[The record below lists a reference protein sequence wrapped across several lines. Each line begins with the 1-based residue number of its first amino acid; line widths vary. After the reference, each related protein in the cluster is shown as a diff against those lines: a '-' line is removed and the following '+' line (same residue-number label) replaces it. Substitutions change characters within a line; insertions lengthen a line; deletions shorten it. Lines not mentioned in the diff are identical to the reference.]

1 MAHRLRGK
9 ILAFIRS
16 QRVARLASVGADGSP
31 HNVPV
36 CPVVVSSKVYFAS
49 AADARKVRNIQANP
63 RVALTFDHYSENWQ
77 RLAGAMIVGTGVVS
91 TQGAVFR
98 RARQALYRK
107 YRQYARIAPIAE
119 GESIIVCVT
128 PTASFSWGL

>member
-16 QRVARLASVGADGSP
+16 QRVARLATVGADGTP

-36 CPVVVSSKVYFAS
+36 CVVVLTGKIYFAS
-49 AADARKVRNIQANP
+49 DRDARKVRNIRRNP
-63 RVALTFDHYSENWQ
+63 RVSVVFDQYTENWT
-77 RLAGAMIVGTGVVS
+77 RLAGAMITGTAAVT

-107 YRQYARIAPIAE
+107 YRQYARVAPIAE
-119 GESIIVCVT
+119 GESVIICVT

>member
-16 QRVARLASVGADGSP
+16 QRVARLASVSPNGIP
-31 HNVPV
+31 HNVPI
-36 CPVVVSSKVYFAS
+36 CPVVVSSKIYFAS
-49 AADARKVRNIQANP
+49 AADARKVRNIQRNP
-63 RVALTFDHYSENWQ
+63 RVAVAFDHYSENWKQ
-77 RLAGAMIVGTGVVS
+77 LAGAMIIGTGVVS
-91 TQGAVFR
+91 TQGAAFR

-107 YRQYARIAPIAE
+107 YRQYARVAPIAE

>member
-16 QRVARLASVGADGSP
+16 ERVARLATVGANRTP

-36 CPVVVSSKVYFAS
+36 CTVVLSSKIYFAS
-49 AADARKVRNIQANP
+49 ERNARKVRNIQRNP
-63 RVALTFDHYSENWQ
+63 RVALAFDRYSENWKQ
-77 RLAGAMIVGTGVVS
+77 LGGAMIIGTGVVS
-91 TQGAVFR
+91 THGPTFR

-107 YRQYARIAPIAE
+107 YRQYARVAPIEE
-119 GESIIVCVT
+119 GESVIICVT

>member
-16 QRVARLASVGADGSP
+16 QRVAHLATVDADGTP

-36 CPVVVSSKVYFAS
+36 CPVVLSGKIYFAS
-49 AADARKVRNIQANP
+49 GGDARKVRNIQRNP
-63 RVALTFDHYSENWQ
+63 RVALAFDHYTESWT
-77 RLAGAMIVGTGVVS
+77 RLAGAMIVGTSVTS
-91 TQGAVFR
+91 ARGATFR

-107 YRQYARIAPIAE
+107 YRQYVRIAPIRE
-119 GESIIVCVT
+119 GDSVIVCVT
-128 PTASFSWGL
+128 PTASYSWGL

>member
-16 QRVARLASVGADGSP
+16 QRVVRLATVGPGARP

-36 CPVVVSSKVYFAS
+36 CPVVVSGKIYFAS
-49 AADARKVRNIQANP
+49 ERTARKVRNIRRNA
-63 RVALTFDHYSENWQ
+63 RVALAFDRYSEHWKQ
-77 RLAGAMIVGTGVVS
+77 LAGAMILGTGVICE
-91 TQGAVFR
+91 QGVVFR
-98 RARQALYRK
+98 RARQSLYRK
-107 YRQYARIAPIAE
+107 YKQYARSAPITE
-119 GESIIVCVT
+119 GESVIICVT